1 MLNKLSIG
9 ARLRVGFILVLVLVL
24 AMILPVMFT
33 KVNDIVGQA
42 EQREL
47 RSLYESASAEL
58 ASEGRL
64 AEALSVTLASLPSV
78 QEHFAAGNRQAL
90 AGITVPLFTTLE
102 QQYAVRQ
109 FHFHLPPATSFLRA
123 HKPEKFGDD
132 LSGFRKTVLAVNRER
147 QQVQG
152 LEKGVAGLGI
162 RGISPIFTRGE
173 HIGSVEFGM
182 SFGQPFFDNF
192 KAKYD
197 VDIALHLN
205 TDSGFQTFGSTLGEA
220 RLLGEPA
227 LQAAYNGEPRIMN
240 TTHGDVPYAVYG
252 RVINDFSGNPVG
264 VLEIAMDR
272 SHNAAALA
280 ETRNLILLAS
290 AVALAVAMAFALY
303 IGRTISRPLR
313 NAAAAMTDIAQG
325 EGDLTRRLP
334 VNGQDEVARL
344 SDAFNQFAEKVRL
357 TVQQVAG
364 STSQL
369 ATAAEEMSQVTQQ
382 TNDGVRQQQQ
392 ETEQVATAINE
403 MTATVQEVARH
414 ASEASGATQQADNE
428 ARDGSAVVEQSI
440 RSINDLAGQ
449 LASAA
454 EVVHQLEENSENIG
468 TVLDVIKGVA
478 EQTNLLALN
487 AAIEAARAGEQGR
500 GFAVVADEVRSLA
513 SRTQQSTEE
522 IQQMI
527 ETLQEGARN
536 AAKVMQSSRE
546 HSQESVEQASQAGES
561 LRTIASAV
569 TTINDM
575 NLQIASAAEEQ
586 SSVAEE
592 INRNVTNINEVV
604 NQTAVGAQQT
614 QVSSTELARLS
625 HELQTLVNQFRT

>member
-1 MLNKLSIG
+1 
-9 ARLRVGFILVLVLVL
+9 
-24 AMILPVMFT
+24 
-33 KVNDIVGQA
+33 
-42 EQREL
+42 
-47 RSLYESASAEL
+47 
-58 ASEGRL
+58 
-64 AEALSVTLASLPSV
+64 
-78 QEHFAAGNRQAL
+78 
-90 AGITVPLFTTLE
+90 
-102 QQYAVRQ
+102 
-109 FHFHLPPATSFLRA
+109 
-123 HKPEKFGDD
+123 
-132 LSGFRKTVLAVNRER
+132 
-147 QQVQG
+147 
-152 LEKGVAGLGI
+152 
-162 RGISPIFTRGE
+162 
-173 HIGSVEFGM
+173 
-182 SFGQPFFDNF
+182 
-192 KAKYD
+192 
-197 VDIALHLN
+197 
-205 TDSGFQTFGSTLGEA
+205 
-220 RLLGEPA
+220 
-227 LQAAYNGEPRIMN
+227 MN
-240 TTHGDVPYAVYG
+240 TRHADVPYAVYG
-252 RVINDFSGNPVG
+252 RVIKDFSGNPVG

-272 SHNAAALA
+272 SHNVSALA

-364 STSQL
+364 STTQL

-382 TNDGVRQQQQ
+382 TNDGVQQQQQ

-414 ASEASGATQQADNE
+414 AGEASNATREANDQ
-428 ARDGSAVVEQSI
+428 ARDGREVVDQSI
-440 RSINDLAGQ
+440 SSINSLAQ
-449 LASAA
+449 ELQNAT
-454 EVVHQLEENSENIG
+454 EVIRQLEQNSENIG
-468 TVLDVIKGVA
+468 TVLDVIQGIA

-513 SRTQQSTEE
+513 SRTHQSTEE

-527 ETLQEGARN
+527 EQLQQGARN
-536 AAKVMQSSRE
+536 AVKAMESSSER
-546 HSQESVEQASQAGES
+546 SQHSVEQASRAGES
-561 LRTIASAV
+561 LEVIARAV

-604 NQTAVGAQQT
+604 NQTAVGAQQS

-625 HELQTLVNQFRT
+625 YELQALVNQFKT